1 MKYIS
6 TRSTQPH
13 PVDFE
18 EVLLSG
24 LAPDGGLYLPRSWPR
39 LKRATL
45 RGFASASYQDVAQ
58 ACFAPFIGSAMSAAK
73 LRRMIDA
80 AYSGFNHPVV
90 APLRQI
96 APDQWMMELW
106 HGPSLAFKDLAMQ
119 LLARLLDD
127 ALGMKRRKAT
137 IVCATSG
144 DTGAAAM
151 AGFAD
156 SRHVDLFVLYPHGRI
171 SSMQRRQMTTHSSA
185 NVHAL
190 GVNGDFD
197 DCQALVK
204 ALFGDQAFREEA
216 HLAAVN
222 SINWARV
229 MAQTAYYFSAC
240 AALNGGSGR
249 KVHFV
254 VPTGNF
260 GNIYA
265 GYVAKSMGA
274 PIGRLVIAT
283 NKNDVLAR
291 VLTDRHYSPRE
302 VSATL
307 SPSMDIQ
314 LPSNFE
320 RFLFEAYG
328 RIPRRINRLL
338 EGLQRKK
345 EITLPHGVHQKITRE
360 FDAVSID
367 DKETKRTI
375 KKHYEQTGD
384 IIDPHS
390 AVAVA
395 AAARADLPPG
405 PPWPPGPI
413 VILSTAHAAKF
424 PSAIKEAI
432 GITPSSS
439 RLDVKGP
446 ERLHRINN
454 DVGAAAEFIR
464 ARARIFR

>member
-1 MKYIS
+1 M
-6 TRSTQPH
+6 
-13 PVDFE
+13 
-18 EVLLSG
+18 LAG
-24 LAPDGGLYLPRSWPR
+24 LAPDGGLYLPSRWPR
-39 LKRATL
+39 LKRAVL
-45 RGFASASYQDVAQ
+45 RGFAGASYQDVAQ
-58 ACFAPFIGSAMSAAK
+58 ACLAPFVAPAMSAAE
-73 LRRMIDA
+73 LRAAIDA
-80 AYSGFNHPVV
+80 AYRGFHHPAI

-96 APDQWMMELW
+96 APRAWMLELW

-119 LLARLLDD
+119 LLSRLLDG
-127 ALGMKRRKAT
+127 ALAAHEMKAT

-171 SSMQRRQMTTHSSA
+171 SSVQRRQMTTHFGS
-185 NVHAL
+185 NVHAVS
-190 GVNGDFD
+190 VNGDFD

-204 ALFGDQAFREEA
+204 ALFSDRDFRHA
-216 HLAAVN
+216 AQLAAVN

-229 MAQTAYYFSAC
+229 MAQTVYYFSAA
-240 AALNGGSGR
+240 AALNAGR
-249 KVHFV
+249 GQKVHFV

-283 NKNDVLAR
+283 NENDVLAR
-291 VLTDRHYSPRE
+291 ALTSRRYSPRE
-302 VSATL
+302 VTATL

-328 RIPRRINRLL
+328 RVPRRINKVLDVLRDRG
-338 EGLQRKK
+338 EV
-345 EITLPHGVHQKITRE
+345 IFPHGVHQKIMRE

-367 DKETKRTI
+367 DETTKETI
-375 KKHYEQTGD
+375 KAHYRQTGE

-390 AVAVA
+390 AVGLA
-395 AAARADLPPG
+395 AAERVKLPPG
-405 PPWPPGPI
+405 PV

-439 RLDVKGP
+439 ALDVRGR
-446 ERLHRINN
+446 EQLQRVAN
-454 DVGAAAEFIR
+454 DVGAVADFIR
-464 ARARIFR
+464 ARARIFH